1 MQTLLQ
7 RLTGGVTVVMP
18 CLSMDGFSLPMFPV
32 ILLAAVGLTLF
43 ALARNDAI
51 EIEDK
56 QFALRALP
64 VVLAFAAISGRGLY
78 VAVTSHSM
86 NEAIQLFIRGG
97 SVFYGCLLGGAVG
110 LLVACRHAKKSVTR
124 IGAMYATYV
133 PLAQAVGRLGCY
145 LNGCCYGI
153 PYEGILAVP
162 YVVNGIPAMVFPTWF
177 VESTGCF
184 AVFLMLLLSYGEH
197 SDAQSILLYLGS
209 YASLRFFVEF
219 FRGMRCA
226 ALLAPVLF
234 LKSSA
239 SGLLLLWQLLRCVK
253 GRVVVYGRI

>member
-1 MQTLLQ
+1 MI
-7 RLTGGVTVVMP
+7 VVMP
-18 CLSMDGFSLPMFPV
+18 CLSMGGFSLPMFPV

-43 ALARNDAI
+43 ALARNDSI

-86 NEAIQLFIRGG
+86 NEAVRLFIRGG

-110 LLVACRHAKKSVTR
+110 LLVVCRHAEKSVTR

-133 PLAQAVGRLGCY
+133 PLAQAIGRLGCY

-153 PYEGILAVP
+153 PYEGVLAVP

-177 VESTGCF
+177 VESAGCF
-184 AVFLMLLLSYGEH
+184 AVFLMLLLSYGKH
-197 SDAQSILLYLGS
+197 SDTQSILLYLGS

-219 FRGMRCA
+219 FRGDAVRGFIG
-226 ALLAPVLF
+226 PYSV
-234 LKSSA
+234 SQVISI
-239 SGLLLLWQLLRCVK
+239 G
-253 GRVVVYGRI
+253 VVVAVAAFAACKRPRCCVRADIEKREGEFTR